1 MCSYAKEIK
10 TKQQKHK
17 LHENM
22 KLHDKGMLGTNDLWI
37 GRTCNQRQKQGGS
50 NINNYINKTIE
61 KKYFQI

>member
-22 KLHDKGMLGTNDLWI
+22 KLHDMLRTNDFWI
-37 GRTCNQRQKQGGS
+37 GTCNQRQKQE
-50 NINNYINKTIE
+50 N
-61 KKYFQI
+61 QILIIV